1 MLKFVFFLV
10 WIITLANIFMQNRT
24 YNTALPFGCEGI
36 SQIMRQEI
44 FATKGGANIEV
55 FQDIVRAG
63 RIRSPSIALM
73 LTVVCW
79 ILLCLY

>member
-1 MLKFVFFLV
+1 MLRFVFFCLFAM
-10 WIITLANIFMQNRT
+10 LSDIFSQNRT